1 MSELIED
8 CSIPKKYLAD
18 FLGYKVWTHPES
30 KTGLDSEFVELIDVW
45 REDTGE
51 PELVTI
57 MWCDFGDHLGRV
69 VAGPHVYVQDVPFEK
84 VRPVVIKSRF
94 GPVDWWALR
103 TNFRPLEIVE
113 RPVGFLPDQPER
125 VIEPEPTA
133 KSIPDPPAESLGD
146 QFILPI

>member
-18 FLGYKVWTHPES
+18 FLGHKVWAHPES
-30 KTGLDSEFVELIDVW
+30 KNGLDSEFVELIDVW
-45 REDTGE
+45 KEDTGE
-51 PELVTI
+51 SELATI

-69 VAGPHVYVQDVPFEK
+69 VAGPHVYVQGVPFEK

-94 GPVDWWALR
+94 GPVDWCVLR

-113 RPVGFLPDQPER
+113 RPVNFLPDQPER
-125 VIEPEPTA
+125 VIEPEPII
-133 KSIPDPPAESLGD
+133 KSIPDPPAESMGD